1 MQEQQE
7 ETRITGPRAEQL
19 IALQESARFCKLV
32 AKYSGAAWILMF
44 FMDESIHESL
54 RACMS
59 TAAGLGALAVLVAI
73 FRSHQI
79 EHVIYQAEQ
88 ERE

>member
-1 MQEQQE
+1 MQEQKE

-32 AKYSGAAWILMF
+32 TEYSGLAWMIMF

-59 TAAGLGALAVLVAI
+59 TAAALVVLSVLVAI

-88 ERE
+88 DQ